1 MKICAPPPRVANVRA
16 RGTVFGGRTLHV
28 ELGVGLATGVGSLP
42 HVDPDAAAALSLR
55 RHPSLPAI
63 PSLPNRSPWESMLGQ
78 AVAGLPGVTVTDAGP
93 QIVGDGPPVG
103 ASPETDLEH
112 EAFGG
117 LRAFLAAA
125 QGRTQPVKW
134 QVTGPV
140 TLGMGL
146 LHAGM
151 KVPAAFEVAE
161 LAVPARIK
169 ALGAAIAEALP
180 DAGQVIVVDEPGLT
194 GLAHPGFPIPPRQV
208 VDLLATALG
217 AADQVGAT
225 GVHCCG
231 TTDWGLVDQA
241 GAAIMSMPADHGAI
255 RSSAVLA
262 DFMARGGRIA
272 WGAIPTDGPRA
283 DNVDRYWRALAAV
296 WCELVRAGCD
306 PVRLRTQAIVTPECG
321 LAPHTVEQAD
331 RMLALTQDLADRVL
345 DQAVATRFSL
355 GA

>member
-1 MKICAPPPRVANVRA
+1 M
-16 RGTVFGGRTLHV
+16 HV
-28 ELGVGLATGVGSLP
+28 ELGVGLATAIGSLP
-42 HVDPDAAAALSLR
+42 HVDPNAAAELTLR
-55 RHPSLPAI
+55 RHPGLPAI

-78 AVAGLPGVTVTDAGP
+78 AVAGVPGVTMTDAGLKL
-93 QIVGDGPPVG
+93 VGHGPSADGAV
-103 ASPETDLEH
+103 ETDLDH

-117 LRAFLAAA
+117 MRAFLDAAL
-125 QGRTQPVKW
+125 GRTQPVKW

-140 TLGMGL
+140 TLGLGL

-151 KVPAAFEVAE
+151 TSPGAFELAE
-161 LAVPARIK
+161 AAVSARIR
-169 ALGAAIAEALP
+169 ALGAAIAGLLP
-180 DAGQVIVVDEPGLT
+180 DAPQVVIVDEPGLT
-194 GLAHPGFPIPPRQV
+194 GLAHPGFPVPPRQV
-208 VDLLATALG
+208 VDLLSTALG
-217 AADQVGAT
+217 AADQVGVS

-241 GAAIMSMPADHGAI
+241 GVAIMSMPANHGAI
-255 RSSAVLA
+255 RSSALLA

-296 WCELVRAGCD
+296 WCELVRSGCD

-321 LAPHTVEQAD
+321 LAPHSIEQAD
-331 RMLALTQDLADRVL
+331 RMLGLTQDLADRVL

>member
-1 MKICAPPPRVANVRA
+1 M
-16 RGTVFGGRTLHV
+16 HV
-28 ELGVGLATGVGSLP
+28 ELGVGLATGIGSLP
-42 HVDPDAAAALSLR
+42 HVDPNAAAALSLC

-63 PSLPNRSPWESMLGQ
+63 PSLPRRSPWESMLGQ
-78 AVAGLPGVTVTDAGP
+78 AVAGLHGVTMTDAGL
-93 QIVGDGPPVG
+93 QLVGTGPDTDLEV
-103 ASPETDLEH
+103 ETDLDH
-112 EAFGG
+112 DAFCG
-117 LRAFLAAA
+117 LRTFLEVAR
-125 QGRTQPVKW
+125 GRTQPVKW

-140 TLGMGL
+140 TLGLGL

-151 KVPAAFEVAE
+151 ASSAAFEQSEVA
-161 LAVPARIK
+161 VVARIK
-169 ALGAAIAEALP
+169 ALGAAIADALP
-180 DAGQVIVVDEPGLT
+180 GAGQVVIVDEPGLT
-194 GLAHPGFPIPPRQV
+194 GLAHPGFPVSPHQA
-208 VDLLATALG
+208 VDLLSSALG
-217 AADQVGAT
+217 AADQAAVA

-231 TTDWGLVDQA
+231 TTDWGLIDQA

-255 RSSAVLA
+255 RSSGALA

-331 RMLALTQDLADRVL
+331 RMLGLAQDLADRVL

>member
-1 MKICAPPPRVANVRA
+1 
-16 RGTVFGGRTLHV
+16 LHV
-28 ELGVGLATGVGSLP
+28 ELGVGLATAIGSLP
-42 HVDPDAAAALSLR
+42 HVDPAAAAELSLR

-78 AVAGLPGVTVTDAGP
+78 AVAGVPGVTMTDAGLKLL
-93 QIVGDGPPVG
+93 GHGPSADAPI
-103 ASPETDLEH
+103 ETNLDH
-112 EAFGG
+112 DAFGG
-117 LRAFLAAA
+117 LRAFLEAAN
-125 QGRTQPVKW
+125 GRTRPVKW

-140 TLGMGL
+140 TFGLGLM
-146 LHAGM
+146 HAGM
-151 KVPAAFEVAE
+151 AAPAAFDLAEVA
-161 LAVPARIK
+161 VSARIR
-169 ALGAAIAEALP
+169 ALGAAIAGALP
-180 DAGQVIVVDEPGLT
+180 DAPQVVIVDEPGLT
-194 GLAHPGFPIPPRQV
+194 GLAHPGFPVSPRQV
-208 VDLLATALG
+208 VDLLSTTLG
-217 AADQVGAT
+217 AADQVAET

-255 RSSAVLA
+255 RSSATLA

-296 WCELVRAGCD
+296 WCELVRSGCD
-306 PVRLRTQAIVTPECG
+306 PVRLRTLAIVTPECG

-331 RMLALTQDLADRVL
+331 RMLGLAQDLADRVL